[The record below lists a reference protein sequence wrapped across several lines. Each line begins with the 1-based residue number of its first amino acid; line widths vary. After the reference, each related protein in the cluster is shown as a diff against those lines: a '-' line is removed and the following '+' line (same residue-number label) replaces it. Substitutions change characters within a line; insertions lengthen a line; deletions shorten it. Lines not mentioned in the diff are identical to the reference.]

1 MAKLLTG
8 GPVAQALTQA
18 LLEKTGALRREGI
31 VPTLAMVRLGENAAD
46 LSYERGAKKRCEA
59 AGVQVRQVVLEESTT
74 RQQLEQVLEQL
85 NRDDT
90 VHGVLLFRPLPSH
103 LQKDQQAICDKL
115 DPKKD
120 VDGMTSLS
128 AAGVF
133 TGQPIGFAPCTPA
146 ACLELMDHYGIGP
159 AGKNIVLI
167 GRSLVVGRP
176 LALLLTAKNAPVTL
190 CHTRTRDTARICRE
204 ADVIITAAGKL
215 KSLTREY
222 VKPGQTV
229 IDVSINF
236 DPQKVNARGG
246 LGALAGDADLDAVS
260 DILEAITP
268 VPGGVGAVT
277 SAVLVKHTVE
287 AAEKTR

>member
-159 AGKNIVLI
+159 AGKNIALI

-176 LALLLTAKNAPVTL
+176 LAMLLTAKNATVTL